1 MNTEFNWWLLIVGLV
16 VGAALVWL
24 VIADSTRRE
33 ADLDER
39 ERADEAV
46 WIAARLGT
54 RGAPLPPERIEAIL
68 RLHRDY
74 LAGPPPDDPDDAAS
88 HVPAAHP
95 EPWPDRADRADGVDG
110 ADRAD
115 RADLRR
121 DRETEPGVGA

>member
-1 MNTEFNWWLLIVGLV
+1 MNTEFNWWLLIVGLA

-46 WIAARLGT
+46 WIAARLGS
-54 RGAPLPPERIEAIL
+54 RGAPVPPERIEAIL

-74 LAGPPPDDPDDAAS
+74 LAGPPPDDPDAVAGP
-88 HVPAAHP
+88 VPTAHP
-95 EPWPDRADRADGVDG
+95 EGRPDRPDWPERPERAEFH
-110 ADRAD
+110 
-115 RADLRR
+115 R
-121 DRETEPGVGA
+121 DRETEPGIGA